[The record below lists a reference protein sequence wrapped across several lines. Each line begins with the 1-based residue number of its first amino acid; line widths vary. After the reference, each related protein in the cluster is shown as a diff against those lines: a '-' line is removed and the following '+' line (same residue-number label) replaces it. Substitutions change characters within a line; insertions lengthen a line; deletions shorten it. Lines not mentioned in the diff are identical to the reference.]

1 MPPRYVEEG
10 SSGPPHAR
18 VFRIAVHIEGM
29 VFVGYG
35 KTKQVAKHQ
44 AAQQALDYFTQMPQF
59 STSNR
64 FHPYQR
70 QPRMMPPEFD
80 RKIVDR
86 QFAERSF
93 GEPQF
98 SDRQLRN
105 APMVRPRKI
114 VDYGHSSR
122 QDLVPKPSSSSS
134 SSSLPSSLNSSS
146 KNSDFTSDDYNFV
159 EFDEVKVEEPVDRGI
174 DQEDQ
179 EEVGKLS
186 EKKEKIIL
194 KIMSETPV
202 HENPIS
208 MIHELHPDLKWEF
221 EGSDSGLNS
230 YKQTWQ
236 TFKMKLIIGKE
247 VFHGVGRTKKQAKA
261 TAATKALFKLY
272 NITINQDDVCNT
284 VNSMQWAP
292 RTVIQIA
299 QEPLLLKQVL
309 TLLYYPLLK

>member
-1 MPPRYVEEG
+1 
-10 SSGPPHAR
+10 
-18 VFRIAVHIEGM
+18 
-29 VFVGYG
+29 
-35 KTKQVAKHQ
+35 
-44 AAQQALDYFTQMPQF
+44 
-59 STSNR
+59 
-64 FHPYQR
+64 
-70 QPRMMPPEFD
+70 MPPEFD
-80 RKIVDR
+80 RQIVDR
-86 QFAERSF
+86 QLAERSF

-98 SDRQLRN
+98 SDRQLRS
-105 APMVRPRKI
+105 ASVVRPRKI

-134 SSSLPSSLNSSS
+134 SSSSSLSSLLNSSLLPRNSLS

-159 EFDEVKVEEPVDRGI
+159 EFDEVKIEEPVDRGI
-174 DQEDQ
+174 DQEDK

-194 KIMSETPV
+194 KIMSETPA

-292 RTVIQIA
+292 RTVVQIA